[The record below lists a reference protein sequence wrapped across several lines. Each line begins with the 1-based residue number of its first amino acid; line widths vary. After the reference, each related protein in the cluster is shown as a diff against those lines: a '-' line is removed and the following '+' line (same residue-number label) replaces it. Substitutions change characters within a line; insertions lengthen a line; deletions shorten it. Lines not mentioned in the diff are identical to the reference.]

1 MLSVGVDELFGSAQ
15 FLLLVLCGALF
26 FLDGLDTQ
34 AIGYVVPA
42 LLQELGGSRAALGPV
57 FSSGLAGSMLG
68 GLVAG
73 PLADR
78 LGRKP
83 VLIGCAASFGALT
96 IFCAVVPSLE
106 WLMAVRFLAG
116 LGLGGLMPNGI
127 ALVAESAP
135 ARLRSRLVTMVGC
148 GYSLGAATGG
158 YLAAWL
164 IPAFGWRAVFLL
176 GGVLPL
182 ALSPVLVLALVE
194 SSTFIAARR
203 RRRSP
208 MEVGPSE
215 DVEPDSS
222 SPLLLF
228 SDGLA
233 GVTGCLWI
241 GFSMNLVLLYFM
253 SNYLPTILH
262 GAGLPLEDAVRATG
276 LSQVGGFVGAICIG
290 WLMDRMPAHVVIG
303 GALAMASAFILL
315 IAGAPND
322 VVFVSLEAFGV
333 GFCIFGGQIGAN
345 AFAGLL
351 YPTAVRA
358 TGVGW
363 ALGVGRFGSVIGPML
378 VSALIVAGWSLSAIF
393 YAACLPALLA
403 AASIYVAGLMR
414 RLRTSSPARGRGS
427 LSLKRSSGASAA
439 RSTNTSDRKEPR

>member
-1 MLSVGVDELFGSAQ
+1 MYEKPAMLSVGVDELFGSAQ

-34 AIGYVVPA
+34 AIGYVAPA

-148 GYSLGAATGG
+148 GYSLGA
-158 YLAAWL
+158 
-164 IPAFGWRAVFLL
+164 
-176 GGVLPL
+176 
-182 ALSPVLVLALVE
+182 
-194 SSTFIAARR
+194 
-203 RRRSP
+203 
-208 MEVGPSE
+208 M
-215 DVEPDSS
+215 
-222 SPLLLF
+222 
-228 SDGLA
+228 
-233 GVTGCLWI
+233 
-241 GFSMNLVLLYFM
+241 LYFM
-253 SNYLPTILH
+253 SNYLPTILL

-303 GALAMASAFILL
+303 GALVMASAFILL
-315 IAGAPND
+315 IASASND
-322 VVFVSLEAFGV
+322 VVFVSLEALGA
-333 GFCIFGGQIGAN
+333 GFCIFGAQIGAN

-403 AASIYVAGLMR
+403 AASIYVAGLMQ
-414 RLRTSSPARGRGS
+414 RLRTSSPES
-427 LSLKRSSGASAA
+427 
-439 RSTNTSDRKEPR
+439 

>member
-1 MLSVGVDELFGSAQ
+1 VYEKPAMLSVGVDELFGSAQ

-34 AIGYVVPA
+34 AIGYVAPA

-83 VLIGCAASFGALT
+83 VLIGCAASFGAFT

-194 SSTFIAARR
+194 SSSFIAARR
-203 RRRSP
+203 RRWSP
-208 MEVGPSE
+208 
-215 DVEPDSS
+215 
-222 SPLLLF
+222 
-228 SDGLA
+228 
-233 GVTGCLWI
+233 I
-241 GFSMNLVLLYFM
+241 
-253 SNYLPTILH
+253 
-262 GAGLPLEDAVRATG
+262 R
-276 LSQVGGFVGAICIG
+276 
-290 WLMDRMPAHVVIG
+290 
-303 GALAMASAFILL
+303 
-315 IAGAPND
+315 
-322 VVFVSLEAFGV
+322 
-333 GFCIFGGQIGAN
+333 
-345 AFAGLL
+345 
-351 YPTAVRA
+351 
-358 TGVGW
+358 
-363 ALGVGRFGSVIGPML
+363 
-378 VSALIVAGWSLSAIF
+378 
-393 YAACLPALLA
+393 
-403 AASIYVAGLMR
+403 
-414 RLRTSSPARGRGS
+414 
-427 LSLKRSSGASAA
+427 
-439 RSTNTSDRKEPR
+439 